1 MKRKNIYM
9 EKDGSEVRIINDIK
23 EGKVYFTVIDASYDY
38 VGEDV
43 VEENIFI
50 NEVNKYFEEIK

>member
-1 MKRKNIYM
+1 MKERIFM
-9 EKDGSEVRIINDIK
+9 EKNGSEIRIINDIK
-23 EGKVYFTVIDASYDY
+23 EGKVYFTVIDATYDY

-43 VEENIFI
+43 VELNLFE

>member
-1 MKRKNIYM
+1 MKEKIFM
-9 EKDGSEVRIINDIK
+9 EKDGTEIRIINDIK
-23 EGKVYFTVIDASYDY
+23 EGKVYFTVIDATYDY

-43 VEENIFI
+43 VEEKLFI

>member
-1 MKRKNIYM
+1 MKKKIFM
-9 EKDGSEVRIINDIK
+9 EKDGTEIRIMHDIK
-23 EGKVYFTVIDASYDY
+23 DGKVYFTVIDASYDY

-43 VEENIFI
+43 VEENLFL

>member
-1 MKRKNIYM
+1 MKERIFM
-9 EKDGSEVRIINDIK
+9 EKDGTEVRIMHFIK
-23 EGKVYFTVIDASYDY
+23 EGKVYFTVIDATYDY

-43 VEENIFI
+43 VELNLFL

>member
-1 MKRKNIYM
+1 MKERIFM
-9 EKDGSEVRIINDIK
+9 EKNGSEVRIMHDIK

-43 VEENIFI
+43 IEEKLFI